1 MNSLRTFLLLHVL
14 TCVGQTVNGS
24 DIIHGEKAPKN
35 SMPYMV
41 SVQNHHGHMCGG
53 FLITQGF
60 VVTAAHCGENI
71 LTHVILGTNKIMEDN
86 YLKRGIEKSYIHPGY
101 TSPGFGFDIML
112 LKLSVEVDINE
123 RIHTIKIPAS
133 KMNVKENQTCSV
145 AGWGMTQTAGS
156 VVNELRVVNVLIID
170 PESCKEEWTALPPNV
185 ICAGGSGTDKGF
197 CQGDSGGPLVCND
210 IAVGIVSFNKNSNC
224 NYPDV
229 PNVYTDISEYV
240 PWINEIVKENY
251 YHM

>member
-1 MNSLRTFLLLHVL
+1 MAICVEDFSSLGILWSQLH
-14 TCVGQTVNGS
+14 TV
-24 DIIHGEKAPKN
+24 GEK
-35 SMPYMV
+35 
-41 SVQNHHGHMCGG
+41 
-53 FLITQGF
+53 
-60 VVTAAHCGENI
+60 
-71 LTHVILGTNKIMEDN
+71 DN
-86 YLKRGIEKSYIHPGY
+86 YLKRGIEERYIHPGY

-145 AGWGMTQTAGS
+145 AGWGMTQTTGS
-156 VVNELRVVNVLIID
+156 VVNELRVVNVSIID

-197 CQGDSGGPLVCND
+197 CQGDSGDPLVCND
-210 IAVGIVSFNKNSNC
+210 IAVSIVSFNRNSNC
-224 NYPDV
+224 SYPDV

-240 PWINEIVKENY
+240 PWINKIVTDNWTNEIVKDTRICTPLDSRISSALDCPTNSIRSAFSMRFLREIPG
-251 YHM
+251 HLFEA